1 MKSEGDTEVGRRS
14 EEEGESEGGWIGGR
28 EGAREGG
35 GERPRTGVV
44 VLEK

>member
-1 MKSEGDTEVGRRS
+1 MKSEGDTEVRRRS